1 MSKISNKNLFEFLRY
16 AIVGGIA
23 ALVDM
28 GVLALFKEVVFGG
41 SEKVSAL
48 IIATTAGFFAGLAVN
63 FILSRI
69 FVFTSAEQ
77 HKRDGGW
84 KGFLLYTLA
93 EGGPDPEKTD
103 KVMLRRRRVSRIYY
117 LHKFFDYPISMKAE
131 TFKNMGFG
139 RTMKAGFGYV
149 WSSIFKKKEPLYK
162 YSDPL
167 LE

>member
-1 MSKISNKNLFEFLRY
+1 MVGRRPISHSLCIDQHVQGRSLQRTAQYGGNRMDIGGHRFFTKIDEVNELWEHFMPMQRAPSKDDILLKN
-16 AIVGGIA
+16 
-23 ALVDM
+23 
-28 GVLALFKEVVFGG
+28 
-41 SEKVSAL
+41 EKA
-48 IIATTAGFFAGLAVN
+48 
-63 FILSRI
+63 
-69 FVFTSAEQ
+69 
-77 HKRDGGW
+77 
-84 KGFLLYTLA
+84 LA

>member
-1 MSKISNKNLFEFLRY
+1 MSKKSNKNLFEFLRY

-84 KGFLLYTLA
+84 KGFLLYTLGVLVLDVELFFA
-93 EGGPDPEKTD
+93 RFEVVGLSIQLFFALGQPA
-103 KVMLRRRRVSRIYY
+103 
-117 LHKFFDYPISMKAE
+117 LHAPHFIAAVADFLVQLA
-131 TFKNMGFG
+131 
-139 RTMKAGFGYV
+139 
-149 WSSIFKKKEPLYK
+149 L
-162 YSDPL
+162 
-167 LE
+167 